1 MRRIGS
7 IMRRAAGALAGL
19 HADRR
24 GSGATLLAF
33 AAVPLVAAIGL
44 SVDGARGWLVKSRL
58 SQAIDAAG
66 LAGGRVIAASTR
78 DDDIRMFF
86 AANFPSDFMKAQID
100 GPHIDVDP
108 ELTTITINARATIP
122 TTFMRVVGID
132 QITVRADTVVKR
144 MDRGMEL
151 VLVMDNTGS
160 MHRTAGGAGGTAKIT
175 AMKDAATLLIN
186 RLYGSRETVP
196 TLWVGL
202 VPYAAIVNVGT
213 ANIGWTVERTS
224 TVINVTA
231 ATLVNNEDSSA
242 TGTVCVTTAGHPFW
256 DGAIVDISG
265 ANQAVYNGRH
275 LIRTVNTAAQ
285 DGSPTECSIT
295 AGQSN
300 LKFWFV
306 IEGRASGAGAVAQ
319 PTGTIQVRLPPTD
332 YTQAV
337 NQAGAAV
344 GWAGCVEARVGGNL
358 EEEQAVT
365 LPTSAATRWV
375 RAFWP
380 STRNVKFFNVNKRRV
395 PRYDPPLAGP
405 TADVPTAY
413 SVPRDGDNDWGFDM
427 TPKVAEVVWDYF
439 AYGPNFG
446 CPSAV
451 TALQQNKSTV
461 LSAIAAMQ
469 PIGRSGT
476 MANVGLAWGW
486 RVIDPGWR
494 GQWSGAPANLP
505 LDYNTPLMSKVVILL
520 TDGANLWSDQGDV
533 APGRSGISSAGDND
547 SGLPVDGDYT
557 AYGRLAE
564 RRLGSTITNTTQA
577 KTEINSRMSRLCTAM
592 RAQGIIVYTIVLEE
606 TDSATQELYRNCAS
620 TPHSA
625 YAYFS
630 PTEDELAG
638 IFSEIATQ
646 LANLRLAQ

>member
-1 MRRIGS
+1 MKRIAS
-7 IMRRAAGALAGL
+7 IVRGLACALAALGG
-19 HADRR
+19 DRR

-86 AANFPSDFMKAQID
+86 AANFPADFMKAQID

-160 MHRTAGGAGGTAKIT
+160 MHRTAGGSGTAKIT

-186 RLYGSRETVP
+186 RLYGNRETVP

-202 VPYAAIVNVGT
+202 VPYAAIVNIGT

-224 TVINVTA
+224 TVINVTS
-231 ATLVNNEDSSA
+231 ATLVNNEDSTA
-242 TGTVCVTTAGHPFW
+242 TGTVCVTTAGHGFW
-256 DGAIVDISG
+256 DGAIVDVSG
-265 ANQAVYNGRH
+265 ATQAAYNGRH

-300 LKFWFV
+300 LKFWYV
-306 IEGRASGAGAVAQ
+306 IEARASGTGSIAQ
-319 PTGTIQVRLPPTD
+319 PSGTITVRLPPTD
-332 YTQAV
+332 YTQAI
-337 NQAGAAV
+337 NQAGGQV

-358 EEEQAVT
+358 EEEQAIT

-380 STRNVKFFNVNKRRV
+380 STRNVKFFNANKRRIA
-395 PRYDPPLAGP
+395 RYDPPFAGP
-405 TADVPTAY
+405 TADVPTSY
-413 SVPRDGDNDWGFDM
+413 STPRDGDNDWGFDM
-427 TPKVAEVVWDYF
+427 TPKTAEVVWDYF

-446 CPSAV
+446 CPSPV
-451 TALQQNKSTV
+451 TPLQQSKTTV
-461 LSAIAAMQ
+461 LNAISTMQ

-476 MANVGLAWGW
+476 MANVGLSWGW
-486 RVIDPGWR
+486 RVIDPAWR

-505 LDYNTPLMSKVVILL
+505 LDYDTPLMSKVVILL

-533 APGRSGISSAGDND
+533 APGRSGITSAGDSD

-564 RRLGSTITNTTQA
+564 RRLGSTITSTALA
-577 KTEINSRMSRLCTAM
+577 KTEINSRMTRLCAAM
-592 RAQGIIVYTIVLEE
+592 KAQGIIVYTIVLEE
-606 TDSATQELYRNCAS
+606 TDPDTRQLYRSCAS
-620 TPHSA
+620 TPNSA